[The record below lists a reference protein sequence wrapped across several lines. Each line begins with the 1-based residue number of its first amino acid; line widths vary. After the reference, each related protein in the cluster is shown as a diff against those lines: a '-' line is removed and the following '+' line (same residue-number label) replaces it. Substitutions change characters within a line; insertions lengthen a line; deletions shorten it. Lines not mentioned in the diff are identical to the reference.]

1 VSALSRRPAVARVVL
16 SVALVAGAVPV
27 IASAQAAPVELVA
40 ENVDHVAT
48 VPGGTGG
55 HSIIEGDRLYVGT
68 YGYGM
73 RLFDI
78 SDPRDPELLGQFV
91 PGPQQGGRDLDPG
104 VRADAVPDA
113 AVMVDAEG
121 NERHIVT
128 LNGTGRTAGAQ
139 QTEFLDWTDP
149 ANPQL
154 LFRFSDRDNG
164 ESHNGDIVDARGWWV
179 PSGLREFRIYDLAPL
194 LAEDGP
200 QEPALLF
207 RENPAQ
213 LWAKSPHFDGKPGG
227 GTTSIHDIEI
237 YTDREV
243 VRDGKVERRD
253 IALVAE
259 GGNYLQGNN
268 SGSLYIIDITD
279 PTAPVVLL
287 RHQREAAD
295 GKPQRYVH
303 EAQFLAGQP
312 DVLITTD
319 EDLHS
324 GCDNGG
330 IAVFR
335 VSEDLTAIDEL
346 SQWFIGTGTPAAV
359 CSVHVM
365 STKDDYAFFGSYN
378 AGLQVVDLSDP
389 ANPSRAGQYIAP
401 GANSWGALVHPT
413 HEGYVTY
420 VGDLGGRGLDVFEFQ
435 PPGAPAPQPPG
446 DGSGKDNGKD
456 NGKGKGKNKDK
467 DKDKD
472 RPNDDGKPDD
482 RPGKGA
488 PQVEG

>member
-1 VSALSRRPAVARVVL
+1 VSAVSRRPAVARVVV
-16 SVALVAGAVPV
+16 SAALIAGAVPAV
-27 IASAQAAPVELVA
+27 ALAQPAPVGLVA
-40 ENVDHVAT
+40 DRVEHVTT

-55 HSIIEGDRLYVGT
+55 HSVIQGDRLYVGA

-78 SDPRDPELLGQFV
+78 SDPRAPKQLGQFV
-91 PGPQQGGRDLDPG
+91 PGPQAGGPDVDPG

-113 AVMVDAEG
+113 AVMVDAAG

-149 ANPQL
+149 ANPRL
-154 LFRFSDRDNG
+154 LFRFADRDNG
-164 ESHNGDIVDARGWWV
+164 ESHNGDIVDARRWWV
-179 PSGLREFRIYDLAPL
+179 PSGLREFRIYDLSPL
-194 LAEDGP
+194 LAEGGAAAP
-200 QEPALLF
+200 QQLF
-207 RENPAQ
+207 RGNPGEMWAQ
-213 LWAKSPHFDGKPGG
+213 SPHFDGKAGG

-243 VRDGKVERRD
+243 VRDGTVQKRD

-279 PTAPVVLL
+279 PTAPEVLL
-287 RHQREAAD
+287 RHQRAAAD

-303 EAQFLAGQP
+303 EAQFLEGQP

-330 IAVFR
+330 IAAFR
-335 VSEDLTAIDEL
+335 VSADLTSIDEL
-346 SQWFIGTGTPAAV
+346 SQWFIGAGTPAAM

-378 AGLQVVDLSDP
+378 AGLQVVDLRDP
-389 ANPSRAGQYIAP
+389 AKPVRGGQYIAP

-413 HEGYVTY
+413 AEGYLTY
-420 VGDLGGRGLDVFEFQ
+420 VGDLGGRGLDVLEFK
-435 PPGAPAPQPPG
+435 APQPPG
-446 DGSGKDNGKD
+446 DSRGKA
-456 NGKGKGKNKDK
+456 KGKRG
-467 DKDKD
+467 D
-472 RPNDDGKPDD
+472 RPRGGGPQE
-482 RPGKGA
+482 RP
-488 PQVEG
+488 